1 MSNGGWDSNCMD
13 QIVPYLIIHILAI
26 FMGST
31 VLLVGGVLA
40 TLHIW
45 RAVRPDPL
53 EARNQVG
60 TGVCV

>member
-1 MSNGGWDSNCMD
+1 ML
-13 QIVPYLIIHILAI
+13 PYLIIHILAI